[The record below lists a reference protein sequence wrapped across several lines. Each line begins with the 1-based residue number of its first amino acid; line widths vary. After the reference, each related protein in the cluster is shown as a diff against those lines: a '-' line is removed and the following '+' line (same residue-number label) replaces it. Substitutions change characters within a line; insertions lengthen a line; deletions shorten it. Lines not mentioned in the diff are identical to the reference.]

1 MTLTLSL
8 PDTVRTQAYIGG
20 AFVDAANGETF
31 DSLAPA
37 TGQVITSIAACGE
50 TDVDLAVASARAA
63 FESGSWSALSPA
75 QRKVILMKLA
85 DLIEENAEELAVTES
100 IDAGK
105 PITECR
111 TFDIPDVVNTMRWYA
126 EAADKVFGKISPTG
140 PDALGLIVREPIG
153 VVGAVLPWNFPA
165 AMLAWKLAPALAAGN
180 SIVVKPAEL
189 SSLTTLR
196 IAELATQA
204 GVPNGVFNVVTGL
217 GHVAGKALG
226 LHMDVDLI
234 AFTGSTEVGRIFLK
248 YSAESNMKEIVLE
261 MGGKSPQIVM
271 ADCANKIDTIAE
283 ELAMGSFWNTGQN
296 CSAGS
301 RILVHNSIRNDVVT
315 ALAKV
320 ANSRVVGDPSDP
332 QTELG
337 PVIEEAAL
345 DRILGYV
352 AVATAEGAEV
362 TCGGERLFEETGG
375 WFVGPTILN
384 GVTHDMTVAQ
394 EEIFGPV
401 VSVIGFDT
409 EAEAIAIANG
419 TEYGLAAVIYTDELE
434 TAIRMARAVR
444 AGTVA
449 INGYSEGDISTP
461 FGGYKM
467 SGFGG
472 RDNGI
477 EALEQY
483 TELKTIWITLRNA

>member
-1 MTLTLSL
+1 VSLTL
-8 PDTVRTQAYIGG
+8 PETVRTQAYIDG
-20 AFVDAANGETF
+20 AFVDAANGDTF

-37 TGQVITSIAACGE
+37 TGQVITQIAACN
-50 TDVDLAVASARAA
+50 DVDVDKAVASARAA
-63 FESGSWSALSPA
+63 FASGSWSGKSPA
-75 QRKVILMKLA
+75 ERKVILLKLA
-85 DLIEENAEELAVTES
+85 DLIEENTEELAVTES

-126 EAADKVFGKISPTG
+126 ELADKVFGKISPTG
-140 PDALGLIVREPIG
+140 PDSLGMIVREPIG

-180 SIVVKPAEL
+180 SIIVKPAEL

-204 GVPNGVFNVVTGL
+204 GVPDGVFNVITGL

-234 AFTGSTEVGRIFLK
+234 AFTGSTEVGRIFLT
-248 YSAESNMKEIVLE
+248 YSAQSNMKEIVLE

-271 ADCANKIDTIAE
+271 ADCVDKIDTIAE
-283 ELAMGSFWNTGQN
+283 ELAVGSFWNSGQN

-301 RILVHNSIRNDVVT
+301 RILVHNSIRSEIVS

-320 ANSRVVGDPSDP
+320 ANSRIVGDPSDP
-332 QTELG
+332 DTALG

-345 DRILGYV
+345 DRIMGYV
-352 AVATAEGAEV
+352 NGAKAQGAQVA
-362 TCGGERLFEETGG
+362 CGGERLFEETGG

-384 GVTHDMTVAQ
+384 GVTPSMTVAQ

-409 EAEAIAIANG
+409 EEEAIAIANG

-472 RDNGI
+472 RDNGT

-483 TELKTIWITLRNA
+483 TELKTIWITLRNG